1 MLAAGVEA
9 QLCAHAARIS
19 AKESV
24 RHRDETPSASPR
36 AAHRHSATP
45 PAVHTETRARP
56 GAAAEFVL
64 NLCASYEP
72 VAVVRSKPHYWG
84 QGMVRHVFPTVVGD
98 TWADARRA
106 GSLPRGSA
114 VHVACHL
121 PTCTIRRT
129 RQRDAT
135 QRGNATQPTHKC
147 HVALGAAHSLS
158 RLRFRM
164 GSSRTPIAF
173 GRVLHCAG
181 ERAVSPR
188 WSQHR
193 SARAAAP

>member
-19 AKESV
+19 AKESL
-24 RHRDETPSASPR
+24 RHRDETPASPR

-121 PTCTIRRT
+121 PTSTIRQT

-135 QRGNATQPTHKC
+135 QRNQRTSATSHSAQPT
-147 HVALGAAHSLS
+147 ASIS

-173 GRVLHCAG
+173 G
-181 ERAVSPR
+181 
-188 WSQHR
+188 
-193 SARAAAP
+193 

>member
-9 QLCAHAARIS
+9 QLCAHAARIG
-19 AKESV
+19 AKEYV

-121 PTCTIRRT
+121 PTSTIRQT

-135 QRGNATQPTHKC
+135 QRNATNAQVPRRTRRSPQPASPVC
-147 HVALGAAHSLS
+147 AFEWEAAVH
-158 RLRFRM
+158 RLR
-164 GSSRTPIAF
+164 S
-173 GRVLHCAG
+173 G
-181 ERAVSPR
+181 ERCVV
-188 WSQHR
+188 
-193 SARAAAP
+193 RANER

>member
-19 AKESV
+19 AKESL
-24 RHRDETPSASPR
+24 RHRDETPASPR

-114 VHVACHL
+114 VRVAFHL
-121 PTCTIRRT
+121 PTSTIRQT
-129 RQRDAT
+129 PHAT
-135 QRGNATQPTHKC
+135 QRASATSHSAQP
-147 HVALGAAHSLS
+147 AASPVSAFEWEAAVHP
-158 RLRFRM
+158 LR
-164 GSSRTPIAF
+164 S
-173 GRVLHCAG
+173 G
-181 ERAVSPR
+181 ERCVV
-188 WSQHR
+188 
-193 SARAAAP
+193 RANER